1 MRHSSALRSGA
12 AVAAAGLILT
22 GCSLGDSSS
31 GDVSAGSLAED
42 VDLEGLEVTVGGK
55 EFTAQLILC
64 EMAAQTLESAGATV
78 DRQCGMTGSD
88 TVRSALTS
96 GEIDLYWEFTGTAW
110 ISFLQETE
118 AIEDPQE
125 LYEAVR
131 DRDAENGITWL
142 EPGPANDTYAVAASS
157 EKAEELGVET
167 LSDYAELAKE
177 GSEDASFC
185 GAAEFFA
192 RDDGWPGVQERYGFE
207 LPSNLT
213 SEVAL
218 GVIYDSVD
226 KADPCVFGEVFATDG
241 RIDAL
246 DLQVLEDDQNFFM
259 PYNPS
264 VNVRTE
270 VLEENPDIEKLFGPL
285 TESIDD
291 DTLRELNG
299 RVDIDGDTPED
310 AVHDWL
316 VEEGFIGD

>member
-310 AVHDWL
+310 AVNDWL

>member
-226 KADPCVFGEVFATDG
+226 KAEPCVFGEVFATDG

-285 TESIDD
+285 TEAIDD

-310 AVHDWL
+310 AVNDWL